1 MEQVFEAAHK
11 LIETHDVITIHGHAM
26 PDGDCYGSQIALKS
40 MILGRYPEKKV
51 YIIGSGLPSFF
62 DKMGEMDQVSDD
74 VIASSLV
81 ILVDVSCLRRAEDSR
96 CFSGKAFLKF
106 DHHRPNEEH
115 EAFDGVAVVDYRR
128 IAACEIL
135 YEFAEAMGYPISN
148 TAAAAIYLGIVTDS
162 GRFAYFGTTKRT
174 MEIIGKIRRRGIK
187 TKSIEGIAFYR
198 PPRIRSFITYI
209 RRKSRY
215 YHSVRYVI
223 LKKEDC
229 LSRDVTPEEAL
240 HLVNSMKVSDERTHT
255 YCLLVYFDENLVK
268 AELRSNR
275 GYAVHGVAVA
285 FNGGGHRF
293 ASGCEVYPKDDPDGI
308 KRLLRELDK
317 LERSYSDD
325 GA

>member
-1 MEQVFEAAHK
+1 MKQAFEQAHK
-11 LIETHDVITIHGHAM
+11 LIEAHDVITIHGHAM

-40 MILGRYPEKKV
+40 MILGRYPDKKV
-51 YIIGSGLPSFF
+51 YIVGSGLPSFF
-62 DKMGEMDQVSDD
+62 DTMGKMDEVSDD

-96 CFSGKAFLKF
+96 CFNGRAFLKF

-115 EAFDGVAVVDYRR
+115 ERFDGTSVVDFHR

-135 YEFAEAMGYPISN
+135 YEFAETMGYPISS

-174 MEIIGKIRRRGIK
+174 MEIISKIRRKGIK

-198 PPRIRSFITYI
+198 PPRIREFIIYL
-209 RRKSRY
+209 RRRSRNFG
-215 YHSVRYVI
+215 SVRYAI
-223 LKKEDC
+223 LKKEEC
-229 LSRDVTPEEAL
+229 LKRNVTPEEAL
-240 HLVNSMKVSDERTHT
+240 HLVNSMKVSDECVHT
-255 YCLLVYFDENLVK
+255 YCLLVYFDENLIK

-275 GYAVHGVAVA
+275 GYPVHGVAVCY
-285 FNGGGHRF
+285 NGGGHRF
-293 ASGCEVYPKDDPDGI
+293 ASGCELYPKDDPKSI
-308 KRLLRELDK
+308 ERLLNDLEQ
-317 LERSYSDD
+317 LERAVGDD

>member
-1 MEQVFEAAHK
+1 MELEFERAHQ
-11 LIETHDVITIHGHAM
+11 LIEAHDVITIHGHAM

-40 MILGRYPEKKV
+40 MILDRFPHKKV
-51 YIIGSGLPSFF
+51 YIIGSGLPAFF
-62 DKMGEMDQVSDD
+62 DKMGKMDQVDD
-74 VIASSLV
+74 ETIASSLV

-96 CFSGKAFLKF
+96 CFSGQAFLKF
-106 DHHRPNEEH
+106 DHHRPNELN

-135 YEFAEAMGYPISN
+135 YEFAETMGYPISR

-162 GRFAYFGTTKRT
+162 GRFAYHGTTART
-174 MEIIGKIRRRGIK
+174 MEIISTIRRRGIR

-209 RRKSRY
+209 RRRSRTY
-215 YHSVRYVI
+215 RSVRYAI
-223 LKKEDC
+223 LKKDDC
-229 LSRDVTPEEAL
+229 LKRDVTTEEAL
-240 HLVNSMKVSDERTHT
+240 HLVNSMKVSDEHIHT
-255 YCLLVYFDENLVK
+255 YCLIVYFEDNLIK

-275 GYAVHGVAVA
+275 GYEVHGVAVH

-293 ASGCEVYPKDDPDGI
+293 ASGCELHPQDDPDGI
-308 KRLLRELDK
+308 KRLLVELDT
-317 LERSYSDD
+317 LEKAKNDD

>member
-1 MEQVFEAAHK
+1 MKQAFEQAHK
-11 LIETHDVITIHGHAM
+11 LIEAHDVITIHGHAM

-40 MILGRYPEKKV
+40 MILGRYPDKKV
-51 YIIGSGLPSFF
+51 YIVGSGLPSFF
-62 DKMGEMDQVSDD
+62 DTMGKMDEVSDD

-96 CFSGKAFLKF
+96 CFNGRAFLKF

-115 EAFDGVAVVDYRR
+115 ERFDGTSVVDFHR

-135 YEFAEAMGYPISN
+135 YEFAETMGYPISS

-174 MEIIGKIRRRGIK
+174 MEIISKIRRKGIK

-198 PPRIRSFITYI
+198 PPRIREFITYL
-209 RRKSRY
+209 RRRSRNFG
-215 YHSVRYVI
+215 SVRYAI
-223 LKKEDC
+223 LKKEEC
-229 LSRDVTPEEAL
+229 LKRNVTPEEAL
-240 HLVNSMKVSDERTHT
+240 HLVNSMKVSDECVHT
-255 YCLLVYFDENLVK
+255 YCLLVYFDENLIK

-275 GYAVHGVAVA
+275 GYPVHGVAVCY
-285 FNGGGHRF
+285 NGGGHRF
-293 ASGCEVYPKDDPDGI
+293 ASGCELYPKDDPKSI
-308 KRLLRELDK
+308 ERLLSN
-317 LERSYSDD
+317 LEQVERAVSDD